1 MIGASNQE
9 AFMGPFF
16 LVLVVAG
23 FALFIVVF
31 GAVSVQECLH
41 AGRQARSARKA
52 SIPAEVSLPTASR
65 AR

>member
-1 MIGASNQE
+1 
-9 AFMGPFF
+9 MGPFF